1 MSTNR
6 IRVLLADDHSLVRK
20 GFRRMLEDDPEIEVV
35 GEAANGPAAIEAA
48 LQLEPQVIVMDL
60 AMPELD
66 GIQATS
72 QILKHRPSTAVLILS
87 MYSEETYVRNA
98 FAAGARGYLLKNA
111 LEVDLPY
118 AIKELAQGRT
128 VLAPG
133 LPDPGSSDKPAEADK
148 LTQREREVLQYIV
161 QGKSNK
167 EIASILG
174 LSANT
179 VAVHRANLMQAL
191 GIHRT
196 ADLVVYAIK
205 KGLVTLPETP
215 GPDKFGS

>member
-1 MSTNR
+1 MSDTR

-20 GFRRMLEDDPEIEVV
+20 GFRRMLEDDPEILVV
-35 GEAANGPAAIEAA
+35 GEAASGPAAIEAA
-48 LQLEPQVIVMDL
+48 LQLDPQVMVMDL

-66 GIQATS
+66 GIQATA
-72 QILKHRPSTAVLILS
+72 QILKLRPRIAILILS
-87 MYSEETYVRNA
+87 MYSEESYVRNA
-98 FAAGARGYLLKNA
+98 FLAGARGYLLKNA

-118 AIKELAQGRT
+118 AIKELAAGRK

-133 LPDPGSSDKPAEADK
+133 LPDPEAGDRPAEAGK
-148 LTQREREVLQYIV
+148 LTQRERQVLQYIV

-167 EIASILG
+167 EIASVLG

-196 ADLVVYAIK
+196 ADLVVYAIR
-205 KGLVTLPETP
+205 KGLVTLPDAP
-215 GPDKFGS
+215 PPDKIG

>member
-1 MSTNR
+1 MTSP

-20 GFRRMLEDDPEIEVV
+20 GFRRLLDDAPEIEVV
-35 GEAANGPAAIEAA
+35 GEAPNGSVAIELA
-48 LQLEPQVIVMDL
+48 LQLKPQVVVMDM

-66 GIQATS
+66 GIQATV
-72 QILKHRPSTAVLILS
+72 QILRHLPETGILILS
-87 MYSEETYVRNA
+87 MYSEDNYVRSA

-118 AIKELAQGRT
+118 AIKEVAAGRT

-133 LPDPGSSDKPAEADK
+133 LNMPAQDHASDFDK

-161 QGKSNK
+161 QGKSNR
-167 EIASILG
+167 EIAGILR
-174 LSANT
+174 LSVNT
-179 VAVHRANLMQAL
+179 VSVHRANLMQAL

-196 ADLVVYAIK
+196 ADLVVYALRR
-205 KGLVTLPETP
+205 GLVAMPQAPER
-215 GPDKFGS
+215 

>member
-1 MSTNR
+1 MSS

-20 GFRRMLEDDPEIEVV
+20 GFRRLLEDAPEIEVV
-35 GEAANGPAAIEAA
+35 GEAANGSVAIELA
-48 LQLEPQVIVMDL
+48 LQLKPQVVVMDM

-66 GIQATS
+66 GIQATV
-72 QILKHRPSTAVLILS
+72 QILRHLPETGILILS
-87 MYSEETYVRNA
+87 MYSEDNYVRNA

-118 AIKELAQGRT
+118 AIKEVAAGRT

-133 LPDPGSSDKPAEADK
+133 LSMPAQDHASDFDK

-161 QGKSNK
+161 QGKSNR
-167 EIASILG
+167 EIAGILR
-174 LSANT
+174 LSVNT
-179 VAVHRANLMQAL
+179 VSVHRANLMQAL

-196 ADLVVYAIK
+196 ADLVVYALRR
-205 KGLVTLPETP
+205 GLVAMPQASE
-215 GPDKFGS
+215 K

>member
-1 MSTNR
+1 MTSP

-20 GFRRMLEDDPEIEVV
+20 GFRRLLDDEPEIEVV
-35 GEAANGPAAIEAA
+35 GEAANGPTAIELA
-48 LQLEPQVIVMDL
+48 LQLKPQVVVMDL

-66 GIQATS
+66 GIQATV
-72 QILKHRPSTAVLILS
+72 QILRHLPETGILILS
-87 MYSEETYVRNA
+87 MYSEDNYVRNA

-118 AIKELAQGRT
+118 AIKEVAAGRT

-133 LPDPGSSDKPAEADK
+133 LNMPTQNQESEFDK

-161 QGKSNK
+161 QGKSNR
-167 EIASILG
+167 EIAAVLH
-174 LSANT
+174 LSVNT
-179 VAVHRANLMQAL
+179 VSVHRANLMQAL

-196 ADLVVYAIK
+196 ADLVVYALRH
-205 KGLVTLPETP
+205 GLVAMPQAPER
-215 GPDKFGS
+215 

>member
-1 MSTNR
+1 MSAPR

-66 GIQATS
+66 GIQATA
-72 QILKHRPSTAVLILS
+72 QILKHRPSIAILILS

-98 FAAGARGYLLKNA
+98 FTAGARGYLLKNA

-118 AIKELAQGRT
+118 AIKELAQGRI

-133 LPDPGSSDKPAEADK
+133 LPQPGSSDKPSEADK
-148 LTQREREVLQYIV
+148 LTQREREVLQHIV

-167 EIASILG
+167 EIATILG

-196 ADLVVYAIK
+196 ADLVVYAIR
-205 KGLVTLPETP
+205 KGLVALPDSP
-215 GPDKFGS
+215 GPDKQG

>member
-1 MSTNR
+1 MNEP

-20 GFRRMLEDDPEIEVV
+20 GFRRMLEDEEGIEVV
-35 GEAANGPAAIEAA
+35 GEAANGPEAIELA
-48 LQLEPQVIVMDL
+48 LQLRPKVIVMDL

-72 QILKHRPSTAVLILS
+72 QIRKELPDTAVLILS
-87 MYSEETYVRNA
+87 MYSEDTYIRNA
-98 FAAGARGYLLKNA
+98 MSAGARGYLLKNA

-118 AIKELAQGRT
+118 AIKEVAAGRSVFPAGFSKPT
-128 VLAPG
+128 AG
-133 LPDPGSSDKPAEADK
+133 EDSDFDK
-148 LTQREREVLQYIV
+148 LTQRERQVLHHIV

-167 EIASILG
+167 EIAGILG
-174 LSANT
+174 VSVNT
-179 VAVHRANLMQAL
+179 VSVHRANLMQAL

-205 KGLVTLPETP
+205 KGLVTLPDKLP
-215 GPDKFGS
+215 GDTL

>member
-1 MSTNR
+1 MNTNR

-20 GFRRMLEDDPEIEVV
+20 GFRRMLEDDAGIEVV
-35 GEAANGPAAIEAA
+35 GEAANGPSAIEAA
-48 LQLEPQVIVMDL
+48 LQLAPDVIVMDL

-66 GIQATS
+66 GIQATA
-72 QILKHRPSTAVLILS
+72 QILKHRPATAILILS

-133 LPDPGSSDKPAEADK
+133 LPDPGSADKPAEAGR

-167 EIASILG
+167 EIAAILG

-196 ADLVVYAIK
+196 ADLVVYAIR
-205 KGLVTLPETP
+205 KGLVTLPEAP
-215 GPDKFGS
+215 GPDRLG

>member
-1 MSTNR
+1 MSTPR

-20 GFRRMLEDDPEIEVV
+20 GFRRMLEDDPEIDVV

-48 LQLEPQVIVMDL
+48 LQLQPDVVVMDL

-66 GIQATS
+66 GIQATA
-72 QILKHRPSTAVLILS
+72 QILKHRPATAVLILS
-87 MYSEETYVRNA
+87 MYSEDTYVRNA
-98 FAAGARGYLLKNA
+98 FSAGARGYLLKNA

-133 LPDPGSSDKPAEADK
+133 LPAPGVSDKSSEAAK

-167 EIASILG
+167 QIAAILG

-196 ADLVVYAIK
+196 ADLVVYAIR
-205 KGLVTLPETP
+205 KGLVTLADAPP
-215 GPDKFGS
+215 PDIRD